1 MTDLTLEQPPEATPP
16 QPTEAQ
22 PQAMAAQSVAGGR
35 VTVKANRIGYS
46 GQTGSVYKIWLL
58 NIFLTVITLGI
69 YSFWGKTRMRRYL
82 TGSFRLG
89 GDNFEYTGTGK
100 ELFIGFLKVLPVVI
114 ALYAAAF
121 FLPHQLVMV
130 IYLPILYLFPVAI
143 FMAMRYRLNRLTWR
157 GIRARLT
164 GSPFRFGGFALWR
177 MFLNIVSFGILIP
190 ASDIATYG
198 YMANRAGIG
207 NVRAKFDGKVA
218 ALIRTHIVT
227 LILCVVSILGT
238 VGAVMGIAY
247 LSVSSGTG
255 DLGRAASQVADRFGR
270 MQAMSAAAPVG
281 IILSIFVVIM
291 IRSYYH
297 AALMREKMRG
307 LTLGKIRFKCTA
319 TGFDVLKLRLGNLL
333 IIVFTLG
340 LGFPVVIQRRMRFM
354 ADKLIVGGDLDD
366 AQMMQAARESGAAGE
381 GLDDIFGI
389 DADLGIG

>member
-16 QPTEAQ
+16 QATEAQ
-22 PQAMAAQSVAGGR
+22 PQAVAAQSVAGGR

-121 FLPHQLVMV
+121 FLPQQLVMV

-227 LILCVVSILGT
+227 LILCVVGIIAIMGMT
-238 VGAVMGIAY
+238 VGMAY
-247 LSVSSGTG
+247 LGMPDVNG
-255 DLGRAASQVADRFGR
+255 DDAASGAHH
-270 MQAMSAAAPVG
+270 MQMMIQMMSGAVFIGILLSVG
-281 IILSIFVVIM
+281 WIM
-291 IRSYYH
+291 MVRSYYH

>member
-1 MTDLTLEQPPEATPP
+1 MTDLTLEQPPEAIPP

-22 PQAMAAQSVAGGR
+22 PQAEAAQSVAGGR

-69 YSFWGKTRMRRYL
+69 YSFWGKTRLRRYIM
-82 TGSFRLG
+82 GCFKLG
-89 GDNFEYTGTGK
+89 GDHFEYTGTGK
-100 ELFIGFLKVLPVVI
+100 ELFIGFLKVLPVII
-114 ALYAAAF
+114 ALYAGAF
-121 FLPHQLVMV
+121 FLPPQMV
-130 IYLPILYLFPVAI
+130 VIIYLPILYLFPVAI

-177 MFLNIVSFGILIP
+177 MFLNIISFGILIP

-198 YMANRAGIG
+198 YMVNRAGIG
-207 NVRAKFDGKVA
+207 NVRAKFDGKVS

-227 LILCVVSILGT
+227 LILCVVGAGVITGVIVGMTYLGMPT
-238 VGAVMGIAY
+238 LDENDPASKAQYVEQVTQMMSGAIFIGIF
-247 LSVSSGTG
+247 LSVGW
-255 DLGRAASQVADRFGR
+255 
-270 MQAMSAAAPVG
+270 
-281 IILSIFVVIM
+281 IM
-291 IRSYYH
+291 LVRSYYH

-354 ADKLIVGGDLDD
+354 ADKLMVGGDLDD

-381 GLDDIFGI
+381 GLDDLFGI

>member
-1 MTDLTLEQPPEATPP
+1 MTDLTLEQPPEATP
-16 QPTEAQ
+16 QPTEAK
-22 PQAMAAQSVAGGR
+22 PQAAAAQAVAGGR

-69 YSFWGKTRMRRYL
+69 YSFWGKTRMRRYI
-82 TGSFRLG
+82 TGCFKLG
-89 GDNFEYTGTGK
+89 GDHFEYTGTGK
-100 ELFIGFLKVLPVVI
+100 ELFVGFLKVLPVI
-114 ALYAAAF
+114 MALYAGAF
-121 FLPHQLVMV
+121 FLPPQLLVI
-130 IYLPILYLFPVAI
+130 IYLPIIYLIPVAI

-177 MFLNIVSFGILIP
+177 MFLNVISFGILIP

-198 YMANRAGIG
+198 YMVKRAGIG

-227 LILCVVSILGT
+227 LILCVVGIITITGTT
-238 VGAVMGIAY
+238 VGMAY
-247 LSVSSGTG
+247 LGMPAIDENDPAAKAQYAEQIAQMMSG
-255 DLGRAASQVADRFGR
+255 AVFIA
-270 MQAMSAAAPVG
+270 
-281 IILSIFVVIM
+281 IILSIGWIM
-291 IRSYYH
+291 LVRSYYH

-307 LTLGKIRFKCTA
+307 MTLGKMRFKCTA

-340 LGFPVVIQRRMRFM
+340 LGFPFVIQRRMRFM
-354 ADKLIVGGDLDD
+354 ADKVIVGGDLDD
-366 AQMMQAARESGAAGE
+366 AQMMQAAREKGAAGE
-381 GLDDIFGI
+381 GLDDLFGI